1 MWDLPAF
8 PRLFPLALSLSTKQD
23 LLILKRTSVARSQ
36 KNKSWCVSCNLISNK
51 TSNKT
56 SCTTFNIRLK
66 YLEMIIN
73 VISKIS
79 YKKNTLTWYRSFKQ
93 NFFNN
98 LIINNLIHKRIM
110 KRIYNNTIDFIVNS
124 MLGFP
129 LVALLLL
136 RYVLDVIAK
145 ILKAIR
151 ATVQVSIEYTI
162 TLEKELV
169 KALSVEE

>member
-1 MWDLPAF
+1 
-8 PRLFPLALSLSTKQD
+8 
-23 LLILKRTSVARSQ
+23 
-36 KNKSWCVSCNLISNK
+36 
-51 TSNKT
+51 
-56 SCTTFNIRLK
+56 
-66 YLEMIIN
+66 
-73 VISKIS
+73 
-79 YKKNTLTWYRSFKQ
+79 
-93 NFFNN
+93 
-98 LIINNLIHKRIM
+98 M

-124 MLGFP
+124 MLAFP

-136 RYVLDVIAK
+136 RYVIDVIAK